1 MSHGR
6 PPQVPGGV
14 CQPPGRAARPTRRAF
29 VAAAAVSAALGPLV
43 APARAT
49 DQVAAAVSAMLA
61 GRSQGG
67 PGQITVDL
75 PASYDYGTTV
85 PLSVAADGLLAG
97 PLRVERI
104 AVFAAGNPFPEV
116 VDLRF
121 ALENGPATVTTRI
134 RLNEGVQEVTAVAL
148 LADGSARLVRRRC
161 EVAISGCSSTS
172 GEVADQAMP
181 PPQPRVKVPLL
192 ARPGELVPL
201 KTMIS
206 HWMETGLRH
215 DAQGRP
221 IPRRIIQSMR
231 CELDGAPV
239 FEAELT
245 PAVAANAYL
254 TFHLLARRSGT
265 LTFLWHEDGG
275 TEYHAT
281 HTLTVV

>member
-1 MSHGR
+1 M
-6 PPQVPGGV
+6 PGGA
-14 CQPPGRAARPTRRAF
+14 CHAPDGAGGPTRRRAF
-29 VAAAAVSAALGPLV
+29 VAAAAACAALGPLV
-43 APARAT
+43 APVRAA
-49 DQVAAAVSAMLA
+49 DQVAAAVAALLA
-61 GRSQGG
+61 GRPLGG
-67 PGQITVDL
+67 RGQITLDL

-85 PLSVAADGLLAG
+85 PLGVAADGPLAG

-116 VDLRF
+116 IELRF
-121 ALENGPATVTTRI
+121 APEHGPATVTTRI

-161 EVAISGCSSTS
+161 AVAISGCSGTS

-181 PPQPRVKVPLL
+181 PPRPRVKVPPL
-192 ARPGELVPL
+192 AQPGELVPL

-239 FEAELT
+239 FDAELT

-254 TFHLLARRSGT
+254 TFHLRARRSGT
-265 LTFLWHEDGG
+265 LTFTWFEDGG

-281 HTLTVV
+281 HKLTVV